1 MAGRAY
7 SVLRDRTVCGNAPQ
21 DRWVFVLR
29 FTAFRIHIG
38 IEAHS
43 GRFSGPFD
51 KSAPA
56 RFRSGTKARISAF
69 GWDDLPT
76 MREAHEAHHPYV
88 SLCAVPADRH
98 HLYDHPDVQA
108 VPAAGLVVDRE
119 MRKKG
124 AISFKSAQDRKMIVR
139 RISAWLGLK
148 GVTRS
153 SEELRQVSPSL
164 DLDKF
169 ARSLYSGDVADLKQ
183 IGRECGFSDLARVWR
198 QMLETIEPNFH

>member
-148 GVTRS
+148 GVPKNCGRS
-153 SEELRQVSPSL
+153 PRRWISISL
-164 DLDKF
+164 PAHFTAAMSLISNRSGENVGFPISQEYGDKCWK
-169 ARSLYSGDVADLKQ
+169 RSNRTFTK
-183 IGRECGFSDLARVWR
+183 
-198 QMLETIEPNFH
+198 